1 MSLQS
6 AISGALDNL
15 RSAVN
20 DTADAARNLRGAT
33 ASGLDSAI
41 GSAAAAMAGAH
52 LESVLALA
60 PRLPFATAESVCDS
74 FEEALRQASDLVPTA
89 VTALVLGGDPRVAP
103 LIVALLADEDAL
115 GAVGAPEPPDGAAGD
130 PNLPRARLAAGLS
143 PAALPRAFTDGALAV
158 GRSFAASLQGASGSL
173 LSQGGLAQA
182 ALADVRA
189 GVGVPEAFA
198 GVVSSAVE
206 RVHLAA
212 TRGVNN
218 VYAAAL
224 QQVQLLRAGRPA
236 RIFAGRAGRRVSL
249 DRDYSG
255 IVPGSYALLDKR
267 GASELFKVNNAAQGS
282 RAEFAISG
290 KSTYLSLGGQ
300 NLSLFD
306 SAVRET
312 TVYARSE
319 RLKRA
324 RAPLTTPV
332 SGAAITVAAD
342 VSGMAAG
349 RRVIVKGPRISDGS
363 LLVHHALLLSATP
376 AAVAADGGTLQ
387 IDPPLPEPLRRDAT
401 VVYGNVA
408 LASHGEAVAQVLG
421 AGNAAQSFQRFELKQ
436 APLTYRAATTETGAA
451 SELTL
456 RVGDVEWAERAT
468 LYGAGAAERVYA
480 LRTDEQG
487 RVWVQFGDGERG
499 ARPASGVNNIRA
511 HYRKGLGVDG
521 NVRAE
526 TLTQP
531 SVRPLGLKSVAN
543 LAAAAG
549 GTDPEAADAARRSMP
564 LQTRTLG
571 RAVSVL
577 DYEDFARA
585 YAGVSK
591 ATAAVLQL
599 ANGPTVCVTVAGAD
613 GVALTPGNPLWVN
626 LLAALRAS
634 GDPHVPLRLLT
645 HAASTF
651 RIGLKVKV
659 DAAYDAKAVLA
670 AVETALR
677 SHYAFDAR
685 ELGQPV
691 QQSEVVAVVHGVP
704 GVVAL
709 DLDFLYGGSA
719 PASQKIKSRRLRLLA
734 TRMHVVGAQPRA
746 AEILTLDAAP
756 FDRLEVMP

>member
-6 AISGALDNL
+6 AITRALDNV
-15 RSAVN
+15 RSAVS

-60 PRLPFATAESVCDS
+60 PRLPFATADSVCDS
-74 FEEALRQASDLVPTA
+74 FEEALRQAVDLVPTA
-89 VTALVLGGDPRVAP
+89 VTAVVLGGDPRVAP

-115 GAVGAPEPPDGAAGD
+115 GALEPLDGSAGD
-130 PNLPRARLAAGLS
+130 PNVPRARLAAGLS
-143 PAALPRAFTDGALAV
+143 LAALPSAFSDSALAV
-158 GRSFAASLQGASGSL
+158 GRSFAASLQGASGNL
-173 LSQGGLAQA
+173 LSQGSLAQA
-182 ALADVRA
+182 ALADLRA
-189 GVGVPEAFA
+189 GIGVPEAYV
-198 GVVSSAVE
+198 GLVSSAVE
-206 RVHLAA
+206 RVQLSA
-212 TRGVNN
+212 TRGVNG
-218 VYAAAL
+218 VYTTAL
-224 QQVQLLRAGRPA
+224 AQVHLLRAGRTA

-249 DRDYSG
+249 DRDYIG
-255 IVPGSYALLDKR
+255 IVPGSYALLDKP
-267 GASELFKVNNAAQGS
+267 GASELFKVSATAQGS

-290 KSTYLSLGGQ
+290 KSSYLTLSGQ
-300 NLSLFD
+300 NLSLYD

-319 RLKRA
+319 VLKRG

-332 SGAAITVAAD
+332 NGATIRVAAD
-342 VSGMAAG
+342 VAGMSAG
-349 RRVIVKGPRISDGS
+349 RRIIVKGPRVSNGS
-363 LLVHHALLLSATP
+363 MLVHQAVLLSATP
-376 AAVAADGGTLQ
+376 AALAADGGTLLF
-387 IDPPLPEPLRRDAT
+387 DPPLPEPLRRDAT

-408 LASHGEAVAQVLG
+408 LASHGETVAQILG
-421 AGNAAQSFQRFELKQ
+421 AGNAAQPFQRFELKQ
-436 APLTYRAATTETGAA
+436 APLTYRAAAIESGAA
-451 SELTL
+451 SELTV
-456 RVGDVEWAERAT
+456 RVGDVEWAERST
-468 LYGAGAAERVYA
+468 LYGAAATERTYA
-480 LRTDEQG
+480 LQTDEQG
-487 RVWVQFGDGERG
+487 RVWVQFGDGEYG

-526 TLTQP
+526 TLTQAT
-531 SVRPLGLKSVAN
+531 VRPLGLKSVAN
-543 LAAAAG
+543 LAPAEG
-549 GTDPEAADAARRSMP
+549 GTDPEAADAARRSIP

-585 YAGVSK
+585 YAGVAK
-591 ATAAVLQL
+591 AKAAVLQL

-613 GVALTPGNPLWVN
+613 GAALTPSNPLWIN

-651 RIGLKVKV
+651 RLGLKVKV
-659 DAAYDAKAVLA
+659 DAVYDCAAVLA
-670 AVETALR
+670 AVEAALR
-677 SHYAFDAR
+677 LHYSFDAR

-691 QQSEVVAVVHGVP
+691 QQSEVIAGVHTVP

-709 DLDFLYGGSA
+709 DLDFFYGGSA
-719 PASQKIKSRRLRLLA
+719 PPSQKIKGRHVRLLA
-734 TRMHVVGAQPRA
+734 TRMHVAGGQPRA

-756 FDRLEVMP
+756 FDRLEVMS